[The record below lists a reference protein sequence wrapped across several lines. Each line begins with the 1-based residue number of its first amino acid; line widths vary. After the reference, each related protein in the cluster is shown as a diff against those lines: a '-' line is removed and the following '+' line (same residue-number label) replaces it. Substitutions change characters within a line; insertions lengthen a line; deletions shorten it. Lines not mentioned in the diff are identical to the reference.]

1 MGKHDRYWE
10 EPPVDPAAEGIG
22 YGEGLA
28 ISGAFLL
35 GVVVAT
41 LTVPGLGGFALGVI
55 LGAWAA
61 LVVARYIFR
70 HQRPPREL
78 PRDLL

>member
-1 MGKHDRYWE
+1 VGKHDRYWE
-10 EPPVDPAAEGIG
+10 QPPVDPAAEGIG

-28 ISGAFLL
+28 ISGTFLV

-41 LTVPGLGGFALGVI
+41 LTVPGIGGFVIGVI

-61 LVVARYIFR
+61 VLVARYVFR
-70 HQRPPREL
+70 HQRVPREQ